1 MPSAAAQDLEQV
13 SGSPPSVLL
22 LALGSQLDGSVCV
35 GSVYGFVH
43 SRAPTQSV
51 FTIFLSYRSFDLDK
65 GDFLKI
71 I

>member
-1 MPSAAAQDLEQV
+1 MPSAVAQDLEQV

-51 FTIFLSYRSFDLDK
+51 FTIFFYHIEVLTWTKVIF
-65 GDFLKI
+65 
-71 I
+71 